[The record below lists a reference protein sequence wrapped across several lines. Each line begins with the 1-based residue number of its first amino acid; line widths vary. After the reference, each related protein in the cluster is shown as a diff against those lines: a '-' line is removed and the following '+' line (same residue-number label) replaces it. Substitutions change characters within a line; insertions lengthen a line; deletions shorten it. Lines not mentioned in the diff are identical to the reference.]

1 MNQQQM
7 MAQMRKMQQEM
18 ARVQEE
24 LEKTVVEGKASG
36 DAVVV
41 AVGGDFRV
49 RSVKVSAEAVDPD
62 DIETLEDLLVVAMND
77 ALGKVQEL
85 SGKKMGALTGG
96 LKIPGLM

>member
-18 ARVQEE
+18 ERVQTE
-24 LEKTVVEGKASG
+24 LTNTVVEGKAAG
-36 DAVVV
+36 DAVVI
-41 AVGGDFRV
+41 GISGDFRV
-49 RSVKVSAEAVDPD
+49 KSVKLSADAVDAD

-85 SGKKMGALTGG
+85 SGKKMGAVTGG
-96 LKIPGLM
+96 IKIPGLM